1 MFTFGRTG
9 GRVKISRAG
18 IVLLIIFISSGS
30 LLLSG
35 CSVTRP
41 VGDFFGRQYVNT
53 VSYFNTFYNAKH
65 LYDEALFDLQ
75 EGERR
80 HQQQR
85 REGQYEI
92 PQQVRQKFNEV
103 IEKCSRLLHQYPTS
117 RYADDA
123 VFMIGQS
130 YYHMRQN
137 VQAERKFLE
146 LLSEFPG
153 SRHLYE
159 AQLLLA
165 KTQLRMNKQ
174 NEAYIALQN
183 LIERLESSRE
193 RDIIAQTRIQLGE
206 IEKQANNP
214 ERAVNEFAEAV
225 AVARDR
231 SIRTEARFR
240 LANMYYTLGDFDR
253 AFEEFGEVISDR
265 PTGESLFE
273 SHIARAKILTR
284 NEQYDEALDL
294 LDDLLTDLRLA
305 DYIPRIELQA
315 AHVYRDQGFIE
326 KAIDQYV
333 YVDTTHIRT
342 SASTEAQYSLATIY
356 KNIFGDFKIS
366 KEYYEKVS
374 RATPPSDLTRSAWA
388 INDHLTRYW
397 RHKNEIVR
405 LDSVII
411 AQREELRFIDEQ
423 SAAGA
428 VSESDTVD
436 IVEDSFDEISGSP
449 VTEVSPDELQ
459 EQITAKTD
467 DLVRNYSEL
476 AGLFYME
483 LEQPDSAVFYY
494 SRLAHNFPES
504 PYTPQALYALAEL
517 VRNTAEQGLPASGI
531 EILFDT
537 QFIRLNPAEQREYVY
552 HYLIDHYPDSDFA
565 LEAKRILGMEIQRA
579 ETDPLEELYLRAE
592 DILIDGNHEEALR
605 LFEYIAHNNGE
616 SEYIPKAWYAI
627 GWIYENI
634 YLVSDSAAVYYQR
647 IVDKHPETRLASAVR
662 DKLTAWSQH
671 LAEEQQKM
679 SEAQATEVTEE
690 PDGESER
697 EDQADEAQGPRGI
710 PIARPTDTIEHNEK
724 PDTIRIPEQ
733 NEN

>member
-1 MFTFGRTG
+1 
-9 GRVKISRAG
+9 VKISRAG
-18 IVLLIIFISSGS
+18 MVLLIIFISSGS
-30 LLLSG
+30 LLFLSG

-41 VGDFFGRQYVNT
+41 IGDFFGRQYVNT

-65 LYDEALFDLQ
+65 LYDEAVFDLR

-117 RYADDA
+117 RYAGDA

-146 LLSEFPG
+146 LLAEFPG

-183 LIERLESSRE
+183 LIERLESGRE
-193 RDIIAQTRIQLGE
+193 RDIIAQARIQLGE

-214 ERAVNEFAEAV
+214 ERAMNEFTEAV

-253 AFEEFGEVISDR
+253 AFEEFGEVIDDR

-273 SHIARAKILTR
+273 SHIACAKILTR

-356 KNIFGDFKIS
+356 KNRFGDFKKS

-374 RATPPSDLTRSAWA
+374 RATPPSDMTRSAWA

-397 RHKNEIVR
+397 RHKNEIAR

-411 AQREELRFIDEQ
+411 AQREELRYIDEQ
-423 SAAGA
+423 SVAGA
-428 VSESDTVD
+428 VSGSDTVGV
-436 IVEDSFDEISGSP
+436 VEDSIDEISGDP
-449 VTEVSPDELQ
+449 AIEISPDELQ
-459 EQITAKTD
+459 RQITAKTD
-467 DLVRNYSEL
+467 ELVRNYSEL

-483 LEQPDSAVFYY
+483 LEQPDSAVYYY

-504 PYTPQALYALAEL
+504 PYAPQALYALAEL
-517 VRNTAEQGLPASGI
+517 VRNTAEQGLPAPGA

-537 QFIRLNPAEQREYVY
+537 QFIRLNSTEQREYVY
-552 HYLIDHYPDSDFA
+552 QYLIDQYPDSHFA

-579 ETDPLEELYLRAE
+579 ESDSLEEIYLQAE
-592 DILIDGNHEEALR
+592 DILIDGNHEDALR
-605 LFEYIAHNNGE
+605 LFEYIAHNDGE
-616 SEYIPKAWYAI
+616 SEFILKAWYAI

-634 YLVSDSAAVYYQR
+634 YLVPDSAAVYYQR
-647 IVDKHPETRLASAVR
+647 IVDKHPETKLASAVKE
-662 DKLTAWSQH
+662 KLTAWSQH

-679 SEAQATEVTEE
+679 SEAQAAEVAEE

-697 EDQADEAQGPRGI
+697 EDQVDEPHIQHGI
-710 PIARPTDTIEHNEK
+710 PIARPTDTIEHHEK
-724 PDTIRIPEQ
+724 PDTIRKPER